1 MQQRLVV
8 IGGGAGGFF
17 CAVNAARMNPSLRVT
32 ILEKSSKLLSK
43 VKVSGG
49 GRCNVTHAL
58 FDITAMSKR
67 YPRGQNFVKKSLHQF
82 FTTDTIQWFES
93 RGVKLKAEKDGRMF
107 PVTDSSQS
115 VIDCLMQEAN
125 MYGVDIRM
133 NAEVRQLQGDKGQ
146 FAITLANGQ
155 TMGADYV
162 CIATGGYP
170 KAAMFQWLHNLG
182 HHFSEPVPSLFT
194 FNLPGHPVTTLMG
207 VSVDLARVK
216 IAGSKLVE
224 EGPVLITHW
233 GLSGPAILRLSAW
246 GARELMT
253 KQYDFRIQI
262 NWLPEHNEQ
271 TLKEVFANLRRE
283 HASKKVSN
291 HNLSLP
297 NRLWQF
303 LLQQAMVRED
313 LRFADLPA
321 KTENTLIR
329 NLVDFVADVKGKT
342 TFKEEFVTAGGVD
355 LAEVDVNSMMS
366 KKVPNLFFAGEVLDV
381 DGITGG
387 FNFQHAWTSG
397 WIAAKS
403 ISQIA
408 EMV

>member
-67 YPRGQNFVKKSLHQF
+67 YPRGQNFVKKSFHQF

-115 VIDCLMQEAN
+115 VVDCLMQEAN

-162 CIATGGYP
+162 CLATGGYP

-381 DGITGG
+381 DGVTGG

>member
-67 YPRGQNFVKKSLHQF
+67 YPRGQNFVKKSFHQF

-115 VIDCLMQEAN
+115 VVDCLMQEAN

-366 KKVPNLFFAGEVLDV
+366 KKVPKLFFAGEVLDV